1 MHFPVYGTA
10 TSKLLIIGDAPFGVE
25 RLSAGSRPFSSSAC
39 QILPVALNRY
49 GMPFVSCA
57 ATYLLD
63 TPAGGFAENF
73 MTTVKKHG
81 REKNWPEIGGVF
93 ISPDLLAARE
103 RVLQLI
109 DDLAP
114 NCVLLCGDLALWA
127 VTGQA
132 KLGTC
137 RGSIYPSVPTP
148 SGRVYKTVCTLSP
161 ASVHRQWEMHV
172 FFERDIQRA
181 VLETRTPGYHEPAWN
196 FHFADTAEGFCEKLE
211 GLISRADTSPIPVK
225 LACDIETI
233 RHEIA
238 CVGIAWSPRDAIC
251 VPFRT
256 KMDFWTLDEEL
267 RLILTFK
274 RLLEHPNVRIIGQNF
289 HYDAQYF
296 TTKWGV
302 IPRVS
307 DDTMVAQH
315 LLFPSL
321 PKALYVIASVY
332 CDFYQYW
339 KDDLKDYRKAPED
352 DAKFLKYNC
361 RDCCYTFEA
370 MTALSSLLTSDAVRG
385 PLYAERMTRLWWTTL
400 RLMLRGVRV
409 NTAQRQKLAVE
420 LMDAASQ
427 RQEFLNYVT
436 GQNFNPRSSPQMKD
450 FFYNQMGVKPEKSR
464 VRKVESLDSEIL
476 QKIPD
481 TYPLLGPIVDT
492 IIEQRSIGV
501 FLKNFVQSE
510 LDADGRMRCSFNMC
524 GTETFRYASSE
535 NAFGRGGNQQN
546 IPKGDRARTRFK
558 MPNIRNLYLP
568 DVGYEIFDIDLAGAD
583 AQVVA
588 WESGDAN
595 MKALFREKRKIAAFA
610 AKEIF
615 GSAAGSDGKNEPY
628 YTRAKMGGHA
638 TNYGAYPG
646 TVAKACGISF
656 RDAEKFQ
663 ELWFSIFPGI
673 RDWHTRIEHELQT
686 RRYVENRFGYRMTF
700 FGRVDKALPQALAWV
715 PQSTVAIVTAKA
727 MDILDLSF
735 PSVEILLQVHDSIVG
750 QLPIE
755 RPLFLFD
762 QLLDAVRIPIPYDDP
777 LTIPWGAKL
786 SKYTWGDCE

>member
-1 MHFPVYGTA
+1 MPFPVYGTG
-10 TSKLLIIGDAPFGVE
+10 TSKLLIIGDAPFGAE
-25 RLSAGSRPFSSSAC
+25 RLSAGSRPFSSQGC
-39 QILPVALNRY
+39 QILPLALNRY
-49 GMPFVSCA
+49 GLPFVSCA
-57 ATYLLD
+57 STYLLD
-63 TPAGGFAENF
+63 SSAGSFPENF

-81 REKNWPEIGGVF
+81 REKGWPEIGDAF
-93 ISPDLLAARE
+93 ISPELLAARE
-103 RVLQLI
+103 RVLTLLDELQ
-109 DDLAP
+109 P
-114 NCVLLCGDLALWA
+114 NCVLLCGELALWA
-127 VTGQA
+127 VTSQL

-137 RGSIYPSVPTP
+137 RGSIYPSLPTP
-148 SGRVYKTVCTLSP
+148 AGRVFKTVCTLSP
-161 ASVHRQWEMHV
+161 SSVQRQWEMHV
-172 FFERDIQRA
+172 FFERDVQRA
-181 VLETRTPGYHEPAWN
+181 VAESQTPGYREPSWN
-196 FHFADTAEGFCEKLE
+196 FHYSDTAAGFKAKLE
-211 GLISRADTSPIPVK
+211 ELISRADTSPLPVE

-256 KMDFWTLDEEL
+256 KTDFWTIEEEL
-267 RLILTFK
+267 LLILTFK
-274 RLLEHPNVRIIGQNF
+274 RLLEHKNVRIIGQNF

-307 DDTMVAQH
+307 DDTMLAQH

-332 CDFYQYW
+332 CSFYQYW
-339 KDDLKDYRKAPED
+339 KDDLKDYRKAPAD
-352 DAKFLKYNC
+352 DAKFFAYNC

-370 MTALSSLLTSDAVRG
+370 MQSLRQLITSDARRA
-385 PLYAERMTRLWWTTL
+385 PLYTERMERLWWTTL

-420 LMDAASQ
+420 LMDAAAQ
-427 RQEFLNYVT
+427 RQDFLNYVT
-436 GQNFNPRSSPQMKD
+436 GQDFNPRSSPQMKD

-464 VRKVESLDSEIL
+464 TRKVESLDSEIL
-476 QKIPD
+476 QRLPD

-510 LDADGRMRCSFNMC
+510 LDADGRMRCSFNMA
-524 GTETFRYASSE
+524 GTDTFRYASSE

-568 DVGYEIFDIDLAGAD
+568 DHGCEIFDIDLAGAD

-588 WESGDAN
+588 WESDDTN

-673 RDWHTRIEHELQT
+673 KRWHDRIEYELQS
-686 RRYVENRFGYRMTF
+686 RRFVENRFGYRQTF

-727 MDILDLSF
+727 MDVIDLGF

-750 QLPIE
+750 QLPIDRE
-755 RPLFLFD
+755 PSLFD
-762 QLLDAVRIPIPYDDP
+762 ALLEAVRIPIPYDDP
-777 LTIPWGAKL
+777 LTIPWGSKL